1 MTGPAPSRLLV
12 ATTNRGKLAEIRD
25 ILGGTPITIATL
37 DDHPGIG
44 EPEETGATFAANARL
59 KALYYAEATGELTVA
74 EDSGLEIDALDG
86 EPGVRSARFN
96 GESYADK
103 FAAIRRMLAER
114 GADGSA
120 ARFVC
125 ALAVAR
131 PPSPDGSAGRPTNP
145 PGARTVP
152 RRGPLPRPPSPD
164 GSAGRPTNP
173 PGVRTVPRRGPLT
186 RPSSPDGSAGRPTN
200 PSGVG
205 TAAVLWEAAGVV
217 EGRLQMPPRGE
228 GGFGY
233 DPIFHYPP
241 YGRTLAEVTPEE
253 KAAVSHRGQAFR
265 LLHRHLLAGEAARW

>member
-1 MTGPAPSRLLV
+1 MTGPAPPRLLV

-25 ILGGTPITIATL
+25 ILAGTPTALATL

-96 GESYADK
+96 GESYAEK

-114 GADGSA
+114 GADGST

-125 ALAVAR
+125 ALALA
-131 PPSPDGSAGRPTNP
+131 
-145 PGARTVP
+145 
-152 RRGPLPRPPSPD
+152 
-164 GSAGRPTNP
+164 
-173 PGVRTVPRRGPLT
+173 
-186 RPSSPDGSAGRPTN
+186 RPSSPDGSAGRPTD
-200 PSGVG
+200 PPGARA
-205 TAAVLWEAAGVV
+205 AAVLWEAAGVV
-217 EGRLQMPPRGE
+217 EGRVQLPPRGD

-253 KAAVSHRGQAFR
+253 KAAVSHRGRAFR
-265 LLHRHLLAGEAARW
+265 QLRRRLTADGAARW

>member
-1 MTGPAPSRLLV
+1 MTGAAPTRLLV

-25 ILGGTPITIATL
+25 ILAGTPTVLATL
-37 DDHPGIG
+37 DDHPGLT
-44 EPEETGATFAANARL
+44 EPDETGATFAANARL
-59 KALYYAEATGELTVA
+59 KARYYAEATGELAVA

-125 ALAVAR
+125 ALALAR
-131 PPSPDGSAGRPTNP
+131 PSSPDGSAGRPTNP
-145 PGARTVP
+145 PGARAVP
-152 RRGPLPRPPSPD
+152 RRELLARP
-164 GSAGRPTNP
+164 GG
-173 PGVRTVPRRGPLT
+173 
-186 RPSSPDGSAGRPTN
+186 
-200 PSGVG
+200 
-205 TAAVLWEAAGVV
+205 VLWEAAGAV
-217 EGRLQMPPRGE
+217 EGRVQFPPRGG

-241 YGRTLAEVTPEE
+241 YGRTLAEVTPAE

-265 LLHRHLLAGEAARW
+265 RLRRYLAGPR

>member
-1 MTGPAPSRLLV
+1 MTGPAPARLLV

-25 ILGGTPITIATL
+25 ILGGTPTTLATL
-37 DDHPGIG
+37 DDHPGIA
-44 EPEETGATFAANARL
+44 EPEETGTTFAANARL
-59 KALYYAEATGELTVA
+59 KARYYAEATGELTVA

-114 GADGSA
+114 GADGST

-125 ALAVAR
+125 ALALA
-131 PPSPDGSAGRPTNP
+131 
-145 PGARTVP
+145 
-152 RRGPLPRPPSPD
+152 
-164 GSAGRPTNP
+164 
-173 PGVRTVPRRGPLT
+173 

-200 PSGVG
+200 PPEARAVPPGELPARPSSPGGSAGRPTNPPEARAVPPG
-205 TAAVLWEAAGVV
+205 ELPAHAGAVLWEAAGVV
-217 EGRLQMPPRGE
+217 EGRVQLPPRGE

-253 KAAVSHRGQAFR
+253 KAAVSHRGRAFR
-265 LLHRHLLAGEAARW
+265 QLRRRLTAGGAARW

>member
-25 ILGGTPITIATL
+25 ILGGTPTTLATL

-131 PPSPDGSAGRPTNP
+131 PS
-145 PGARTVP
+145 
-152 RRGPLPRPPSPD
+152 SPD

-173 PGVRTVPRRGPLT
+173 PGVRTVPRRGPLP

-200 PSGVG
+200 PPGARA
-205 TAAVLWEAAGVV
+205 AAVLWEAAGVV
-217 EGRLQMPPRGE
+217 EGRVQLPPRGE

-253 KAAVSHRGQAFR
+253 KAAVSHRGRAFR
-265 LLHRHLLAGEAARW
+265 HLRRHLTAGEAARW

>member
-1 MTGPAPSRLLV
+1 MTGPAPARLLV

-25 ILGGTPITIATL
+25 ILGGTPTTLATL
-37 DDHPGIG
+37 GDHPGIA
-44 EPEETGATFAANARL
+44 EPEETGTTFAANARL
-59 KALYYAEATGELTVA
+59 KARYYAEATGELTVA

-114 GADGSA
+114 GASGST

-125 ALAVAR
+125 ALALA
-131 PPSPDGSAGRPTNP
+131 
-145 PGARTVP
+145 
-152 RRGPLPRPPSPD
+152 
-164 GSAGRPTNP
+164 
-173 PGVRTVPRRGPLT
+173 

-200 PSGVG
+200 PARAVPPGELPARPSSLDGSAGRPTNPPEARAVPPG
-205 TAAVLWEAAGVV
+205 ELPARAGAVLWEAAGVV
-217 EGRLQMPPRGE
+217 EGRVQLPPRGE

-241 YGRTLAEVTPEE
+241 YGRTLAEVSPEE
-253 KAAVSHRGQAFR
+253 KAAVSHRGRAFR
-265 LLHRHLLAGEAARW
+265 QLRRRLTAGGAARW

>member
-25 ILGGTPITIATL
+25 ILGGMPTTLATL

-96 GESYADK
+96 GESYAEK

-114 GADGSA
+114 GADDSA

-125 ALAVAR
+125 ALAVA
-131 PPSPDGSAGRPTNP
+131 
-145 PGARTVP
+145 
-152 RRGPLPRPPSPD
+152 
-164 GSAGRPTNP
+164 
-173 PGVRTVPRRGPLT
+173 

-200 PSGVG
+200 PPEG
-205 TAAVLWEAAGVV
+205 AVLWEAAGVV
-217 EGRLQMPPRGE
+217 EGRVQLPPRGD

-241 YGRTLAEVTPEE
+241 YGRTLAEVSPEE
-253 KAAVSHRGQAFR
+253 KAAVSHRGRAFR
-265 LLHRHLLAGEAARW
+265 QLRRHLTGGEAARW

>member
-25 ILGGTPITIATL
+25 ILGGTPTTLATL
-37 DDHPGIG
+37 DEHPGIG

-125 ALAVAR
+125 ALALA
-131 PPSPDGSAGRPTNP
+131 
-145 PGARTVP
+145 
-152 RRGPLPRPPSPD
+152 
-164 GSAGRPTNP
+164 
-173 PGVRTVPRRGPLT
+173 
-186 RPSSPDGSAGRPTN
+186 RPSSPD
-200 PSGVG
+200 
-205 TAAVLWEAAGVV
+205 VLWEAAGVV

-253 KAAVSHRGQAFR
+253 KAAVSHRGRAFR
-265 LLHRHLLAGEAARW
+265 QLRRRLTAGGAARW

>member
-1 MTGPAPSRLLV
+1 MTGPATPRLLV

-25 ILGGTPITIATL
+25 ILDGTPITLATL

-59 KALYYAEATGELTVA
+59 KALHYAEATGELTVA

-96 GESYADK
+96 GESYAHK

-114 GADGSA
+114 GAGGST

-125 ALAVAR
+125 AVALAR
-131 PPSPDGSAGRPTNP
+131 P
-145 PGARTVP
+145 
-152 RRGPLPRPPSPD
+152 
-164 GSAGRPTNP
+164 
-173 PGVRTVPRRGPLT
+173 
-186 RPSSPDGSAGRPTN
+186 
-200 PSGVG
+200 G
-205 TAAVLWEAAGVV
+205 TVLWEAAGVV
-217 EGRLQMPPRGE
+217 EGRVQLPPRGD

-241 YGRTLAEVTPEE
+241 YGRTLAEVTPAE

-265 LLHRHLLAGEAARW
+265 QLRRHLTAGAAARS